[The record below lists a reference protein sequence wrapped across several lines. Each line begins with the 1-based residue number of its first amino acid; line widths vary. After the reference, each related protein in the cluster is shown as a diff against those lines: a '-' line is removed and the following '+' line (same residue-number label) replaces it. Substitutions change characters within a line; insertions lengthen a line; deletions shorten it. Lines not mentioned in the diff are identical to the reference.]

1 MSHRMKSM
9 SAVGSADDDL
19 SFPFHDITNDLFEAI
34 GPALASRLEPGQ
46 STIRR
51 IYYKSS
57 TDIECKFQSHIDTAL
72 ERLPD
77 GGTPRPFNI
86 VNAWEKYEPRDMK
99 LCAGFVPI
107 KPSGCHFETVRRIR
121 TGFKQPFLH
130 RLTYRPVKIIPDN
143 ENAGPPFVDF
153 HEDSARRFL
162 AGTKSQY
169 IIGGG
174 HSEGPQAKTAHDLC
188 EIRHHDDFAAPY
200 RFKHGIPECNINSGS
215 HTLIGA
221 LNLHETSAQ
230 DNTGFIHVYAITK
243 KPQKHADMKV
253 HIEAL
258 ERSMK
263 NRETLKKI
271 GARRLGERELGLT
284 QVHGSVQMSL
294 SARKKTLIESFD
306 YNFLSASEK
315 FQEEKRLFESV
326 GTIGPPLANPT
337 QRWSLASWYLHQLQ
351 HGKWKIE
358 DLNENFSFPVYHQ
371 LFAALNDD
379 RLSMYKDKTFPPRY
393 NGERACPPDR
403 EMRRAKDWIP
413 PASWTQEQRDL
424 HADLM
429 NR

>member
-9 SAVGSADDDL
+9 SSVGSANDDL
-19 SFPFHDITNDLFEAI
+19 DFPFHAVTNDLREVI

-57 TDIECKFQSHIDTAL
+57 TDIESKFQTHVSTSQ

-77 GGTPRPFNI
+77 GGTPRYHNV
-86 VNAWEKYEPRDMK
+86 VNAWEKFDPRDMK
-99 LCAGFVPI
+99 LTAGFVSI
-107 KPSGCHFETVRRIR
+107 KPSGCHYETVRRIR

-143 ENAGPPFVDF
+143 QSAGPSYVDF

-169 IIGGG
+169 LIGGG
-174 HSEGPQAKTAHDLC
+174 HSEGPNAKSAHDLC

-200 RFKHGIPECNINSGS
+200 RGKHGIPECNINSGN
-215 HTLIGA
+215 HTIIGT

-230 DNTGFIHVYAITK
+230 DNTGFIHVYAISK
-243 KPQKHADMKV
+243 APQRHADMKV

-263 NRETLKKI
+263 NRVTLKKI
-271 GARRLGERELGLT
+271 GERRLGEREFGLT
-284 QVHGSVQMSL
+284 QIHGSLQMSL
-294 SARKKTLIESFD
+294 SARKKPLMDNYD
-306 YNFLSASEK
+306 YHFLSASEK
-315 FQEEKRLFESV
+315 FQEEKRLLDLV

-337 QRWSLASWYLHQLQ
+337 QRWSLASWYLHQIQ
-351 HGKWKIE
+351 HGKWKMP
-358 DLNENFSFPVYHQ
+358 DLNEDFSFPLYHKH
-371 LFAALNDD
+371 FAAFNDD
-379 RLSMYKDKTFPPRY
+379 RLSMYKDKTFPKRY